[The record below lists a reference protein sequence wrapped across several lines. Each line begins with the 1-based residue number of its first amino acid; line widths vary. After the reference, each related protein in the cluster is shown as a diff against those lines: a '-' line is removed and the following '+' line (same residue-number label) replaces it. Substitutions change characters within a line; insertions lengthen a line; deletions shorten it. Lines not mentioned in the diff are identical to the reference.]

1 MGPLAPI
8 ALSPFF
14 GLACLSG
21 ASLLIEKGL
30 LPENALLTGNAALH
44 HESVFV
50 ALLLLAL
57 LTSLPRL
64 TKVSKPI
71 AQLGD
76 FLETYA
82 GIVMVVV
89 VQYFGMREAGAP
101 VVPSDPELVHASI
114 FGGLGMVWI
123 AAISAINIIVIQTVR
138 LFFEGLI
145 FLSPIP
151 FLDAFFELLNK
162 TFCLMLI
169 TLFVF
174 SPFAALVV
182 NVLIFVLCLLIF
194 RGVHRK
200 VVAFRHSVLLPLW
213 RRVRGQPAVQRT

>member
-1 MGPLAPI
+1 
-8 ALSPFF
+8 
-14 GLACLSG
+14 
-21 ASLLIEKGL
+21 
-30 LPENALLTGNAALH
+30 
-44 HESVFV
+44 
-50 ALLLLAL
+50 
-57 LTSLPRL
+57 
-64 TKVSKPI
+64 
-71 AQLGD
+71 
-76 FLETYA
+76 
-82 GIVMVVV
+82 MVVV

-213 RRVRGQPAVQRT
+213 RRVRGQPSVQRT